1 MELNDEI
8 IGSHLRKIDEILRK
22 NVVAMEN
29 PGLFSGKMGVA
40 LFFCRYA
47 NFSESDEIYQ
57 YSVELIEK
65 ILAEIHAETSVDYR
79 NGLAGIG
86 TAIEYLVQHDYLDA
100 DTDEMLE
107 EIDKRVF
114 ASEKYPDL
122 HIDDLLGIG
131 FYAFWRMS
139 GKSIRKGAKYKT
151 CLARI
156 VRVLEAKGQNFK
168 RPFPLVKFFKDV
180 IASNQPRRV
189 KGFGFI
195 PLSFEMDGYLKH
207 TKIITEKHFKNVFL
221 QFEYFF
227 KKDVFDTGLQ
237 TGLAGV
243 GMSLMTESDGNDRWF
258 SLFPDDLARKKDE
271 IRPQRRKKLFI
282 ENIQKEMMATSNIEK
297 NHFSPARHQ
306 GGYF

>member
-8 IGSHLRKIDEILRK
+8 IGSHLQKIAEILRK
-22 NVVAMEN
+22 NVDAVEN
-29 PGLFSGKMGVA
+29 PGLFSGKMGIT

-47 NFSESDEIYQ
+47 NFIESDEIYQ

-65 ILAEIHAETSVDYR
+65 ILEEIHVATSVDYR
-79 NGLAGIG
+79 NGLTGIG
-86 TAIEYLVQHDYLDA
+86 TAIEYLVQNDYLAA

-107 EIDKRVF
+107 AIDKQVF
-114 ASEKYPDL
+114 DTKKNPDL
-122 HIDDLLGIG
+122 HINDLLGTG

-156 VRVLEAKGQNFK
+156 VRVLEAKCQNFK

-180 IASNQPRRV
+180 IASNHPRRV

-207 TKIITEKHFKNVFL
+207 TEIITEKHFKNVFL
-221 QFEYFF
+221 QFDYFF
-227 KKDVFDTGLQ
+227 KKDIFDLGLQ

-243 GMSLMTESDGNDRWF
+243 GMSLMTESDGNDRWL
-258 SLFPDDLARKKDE
+258 SLFPDDLMPKKDE
-271 IRPQRRKKLFI
+271 HLSRRRKKLFI
-282 ENIQKEMMATSNIEK
+282 DSIHKEMNAPSNIKK
-297 NHFSPARHQ
+297 NIFGTVGYR
-306 GGYF
+306 GGYC